1 MARIKLEFKDFWEAY
16 GLKKNRL
23 VAERAWNRL
32 PDKDKRVALAG
43 IRAYR
48 EECQRTGVAMCLGS
62 NYLLNRRW
70 EDEPDVAVK
79 PAQMSAPSDAK
90 ELGDMDTW

>member
-79 PAQMSAPSDAK
+79 PAVMTETK